1 MEMEL
6 LSVPLYR
13 LIEQGKINRK
23 QFEKRV
29 GRWSAKVDKLEV
41 QAASEVKGLLADLD
55 KDIRSEIT
63 SFADNDKLGR
73 SDINK
78 AVDNAV
84 DKFEA
89 KRKVVM
95 RKTRQK
101 AVDVA
106 HEFRQDVTG
115 MTKGQATSSPMGG
128 KGSKKMVRDLSKMQ
142 DQANKGFG
150 KFLRNKVKAEIA
162 DGVLKGKSPNQ
173 IAKDMVAKRV
183 VTPTRKKG
191 DVSARNALAKAEK
204 FARADVRQTFNAAN
218 QVSSAG
224 QKGKGKRKIWIA
236 KMDGIERNAHRVAHI
251 EYGIGG
257 KPGPIPVRRNFK
269 VGGKPLMFPGDPKG
283 DAWNIINCRCVSV
296 EITPEADAMI
306 SKRGGKRKK

>member
-55 KDIRSEIT
+55 KDIRAEIT

-89 KRKVVM
+89 KRANIM
-95 RKTRQK
+95 QKTRQK

-115 MTKGQATSSPMGG
+115 MTKDHATSTPVSG
-128 KGSKKMVRDLSKMQ
+128 KLAKDLGKMQ

-162 DGVLKGKSPNQ
+162 DGVLKGKSPSQ

-191 DVSARNALAKAEK
+191 DASARNALAKAEK

-224 QKGKGKRKIWIA
+224 QKVKGKKKIWIA
-236 KMDGIERNAHRVAHI
+236 KMDGIERDAHRVAHI
-251 EYGIGG
+251 QYGIGG

-269 VGGKPLMFPGDPKG
+269 VGGKRLMFPGDPKG

-296 EITPEADAMI
+296 EITPEADEMI

>member
-1 MEMEL
+1 MEL
-6 LSVPLYR
+6 LTVPLYR

-55 KDIRSEIT
+55 KDIRAEIT
-63 SFADNDKLGR
+63 SFADNDSLDR

-89 KRKVVM
+89 KRRVVM
-95 RKTRQK
+95 QKTRQK

-115 MTKGQATSSPMGG
+115 MTKDRATSTPVSG
-128 KGSKKMVRDLSKMQ
+128 KLAKDLGKMQ

-162 DGVLKGKSPNQ
+162 DGGLKGKSPNQ

-183 VTPTRKKG
+183 GTPTRKKG
-191 DVSARNALAKAEK
+191 DASARNALAKAEK

-224 QKGKGKRKIWIA
+224 QKVKGKKKIWIA

-269 VGGKPLMFPGDPKG
+269 VGGKRLMFPGDPKG

-296 EITPEADAMI
+296 EITPEADEMI

>member
-55 KDIRSEIT
+55 KDIRAEIT

-89 KRKVVM
+89 KRANIM
-95 RKTRQK
+95 QKTRQK

-115 MTKGQATSSPMGG
+115 MTKDQATSTPLGG
-128 KGSKKMVRDLSKMQ
+128 KGSKKVARDIGKMQ

-162 DGVLKGKSPNQ
+162 DGVLKGKTPNE

-191 DVSARNALAKAEK
+191 DASARNALAKAEK

-224 QKGKGKRKIWIA
+224 QKVKGKRKIWIA

-257 KPGPIPVRRNFK
+257 KTGPIPVKKNFM
-269 VGGKPLMFPGDPKG
+269 VGGQRLMFPCDPKG
-283 DAWNIINCRCVSV
+283 KPWNIINCRCVSV
-296 EITPEADAMI
+296 EITPEADKMI

>member
-1 MEMEL
+1 MEL
-6 LSVPLYR
+6 LTVPLYR

-41 QAASEVKGLLADLD
+41 QAASEVKGLLGDLD

-63 SFADNDKLGR
+63 SFADNDSLDR

-78 AVDNAV
+78 AIDNAV

-101 AVDVA
+101 AVDVS

-115 MTKGQATSSPMGG
+115 MTKDQATSSPMGG

-142 DQANKGFG
+142 DEANKGFG
-150 KFLRNKVKAEIA
+150 KFLRKKIKSEIA
-162 DGVLKGKSPNQ
+162 DGVLKGKTPNE
-173 IAKDMVAKRV
+173 IAKDMVAKRI

-224 QKGKGKRKIWIA
+224 QKVKGKKKIWIA
-236 KMDGIERNAHRVAHI
+236 KMDGIERAAHRVAHI

-269 VGGKPLMFPGDPKG
+269 VGGERLMFPGDPKG
-283 DAWNIINCRCVSV
+283 KPHNIINCRCVSV

>member
-1 MEMEL
+1 MEL
-6 LSVPLYR
+6 LTVPLYR
-13 LIEQGKINRK
+13 LIEQGKVNRK

-89 KRKVVM
+89 KRANIM
-95 RKTRQK
+95 QKTRQK

-115 MTKGQATSSPMGG
+115 MTKDRATSTPVSG
-128 KGSKKMVRDLSKMQ
+128 KLAKDLGKMQ

-150 KFLRNKVKAEIA
+150 KFLRNNVKAEIA
-162 DGVLKGKSPNQ
+162 DGVLK
-173 IAKDMVAKRV
+173 RE
-183 VTPTRKKG
+183 
-191 DVSARNALAKAEK
+191 VSESDSQGHGSEEGSHSDEEEGR
-204 FARADVRQTFNAAN
+204 R
-218 QVSSAG
+218 
-224 QKGKGKRKIWIA
+224 KRK
-236 KMDGIERNAHRVAHI
+236 ERTC
-251 EYGIGG
+251 
-257 KPGPIPVRRNFK
+257 
-269 VGGKPLMFPGDPKG
+269 KG
-283 DAWNIINCRCVSV
+283 
-296 EITPEADAMI
+296 
-306 SKRGGKRKK
+306 